1 MFISYYFDNFSL
13 IKESILYYLLRSK
26 DVIYYNSSI
35 QDQKCSK
42 SQVLTFLLIFFSWFV
57 CECRC
62 VHAMPFS
69 WRAEDSFQEL
79 VLTPHL
85 VELGSLVLL
94 YYVLQAPVLL

>member
-26 DVIYYNSSI
+26 DVIYYYFLNPR
-35 QDQKCSK
+35 SK
-42 SQVLTFLLIFFSWFV
+42 VLQIPGFNIFINFFSWFV